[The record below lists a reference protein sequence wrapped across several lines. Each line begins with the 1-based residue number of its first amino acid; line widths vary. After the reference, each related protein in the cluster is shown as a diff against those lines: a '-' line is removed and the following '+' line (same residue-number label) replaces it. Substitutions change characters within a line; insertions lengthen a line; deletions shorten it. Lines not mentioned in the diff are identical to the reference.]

1 MGMLDR
7 LGLRKLNP
15 AQPRIAD
22 GEGVTSAQHFSVPY
36 ERAFEKLEVV
46 NRGVNMIVDAAAQI
60 GVDVGDKEAFPG
72 IATIRHK
79 KLATLLN
86 RQPNPFQNAD
96 AFRRQIFL
104 DLLLDGN
111 CFMYYDGVHLYHLPA
126 SNVVIHPDKKTFI
139 KGYEYSDIKYKPE
152 EIIHIQDNSS
162 KSIYRGT
169 SRLIAARETL
179 NLLYNMRDFQGNFFK
194 NGAVPGLVLKSPNT
208 LSTKVKERLINSWSQ
223 RYNPK
228 SGGRRPLVL
237 DGGLEIDKMS
247 DVDFKKLDFEESVKN
262 LEDTVL
268 RVLGIPS
275 ILLKG
280 GNNANIRPNH
290 RLMYQE
296 TVLPL
301 VRKVISGLERYFGY
315 DLAAVLEDLSP
326 LQPELD
332 EKAKYYSTLV
342 NGGVIT
348 PNEAREALRLEKIE
362 GHDDIRIPA
371 NVAGSAGNPSEGG
384 RPTEDEEVEDE
395 GDNE

>member
-1 MGMLDR
+1 
-7 LGLRKLNP
+7 
-15 AQPRIAD
+15 
-22 GEGVTSAQHFSVPY
+22 
-36 ERAFEKLEVV
+36 
-46 NRGVNMIVDAAAQI
+46 
-60 GVDVGDKEAFPG
+60 
-72 IATIRHK
+72 
-79 KLATLLN
+79 
-86 RQPNPFQNAD
+86 
-96 AFRRQIFL
+96 
-104 DLLLDGN
+104 
-111 CFMYYDGVHLYHLPA
+111 
-126 SNVVIHPDKKTFI
+126 
-139 KGYEYSDIKYKPE
+139 
-152 EIIHIQDNSS
+152 
-162 KSIYRGT
+162 
-169 SRLIAARETL
+169 
-179 NLLYNMRDFQGNFFK
+179 
-194 NGAVPGLVLKSPNT
+194 
-208 LSTKVKERLINSWSQ
+208 
-223 RYNPK
+223 
-228 SGGRRPLVL
+228 
-237 DGGLEIDKMS
+237 MS
-247 DVDFKKLDFEESVKN
+247 DVNFRELDFETSVAN

>member
-22 GEGVTSAQHFSVPY
+22 GEGVNSAQHFSVPF
-36 ERAFEKLEVV
+36 ERAFEKLECV
-46 NRGVNMIVDAAAQI
+46 NRGINMIVDAASQI
-60 GVDVGDKEAFPG
+60 GIDVGDKEAFPG

-79 KLATLLN
+79 KLVTLLN

-139 KGYEYSDIKYKPE
+139 KGYEYSDVKYKPE

-169 SRLIAARETL
+169 SRLVAARDNI

-194 NGAVPGLVLKSPNT
+194 NGAIPGLVLKSPNT

-275 ILLKG
+275 ILLQG

-384 RPTEDEEVEDE
+384 RPTEDEEEDE

>member
-1 MGMLDR
+1 MLES
-7 LGLRKLNP
+7 LGIRKLNP
-15 AQPRIAD
+15 SQPRIAD
-22 GEGVTSAQHFSVPY
+22 AEGILAAAQFSVPY
-36 ERAFEKLEVV
+36 EKAFERLECV
-46 NRGVNMIVDAAAQI
+46 NRGVNMIVDSASQI
-60 GVDVGDKEAFPG
+60 SMDVGDKEAFPG

-96 AFRRQIFL
+96 AFRRQLFL
-104 DLLLDGN
+104 DLILDGN
-111 CFMYYDGVHLYHLPA
+111 CFIYYDGAHLYHLPA
-126 SNVVIHPDKKTFI
+126 SNVTIHPDKKTFI

-169 SRLIAARETL
+169 SRLLAAKDTI

-237 DGGLEIDKMS
+237 DGGLEIDSMS
-247 DVDFKKLDFEESVKN
+247 DVDFKKLDFEESVIN

-268 RVLGIPS
+268 KVLGIPS

-301 VRKVISGLERYFGY
+301 VRKLIGGLERYFGY

-348 PNEAREALRLEKIE
+348 PNEARVALRLQKIE

-371 NVAGSAGNPSEGG
+371 NVAGSAGDPSEGG
-384 RPTEDEEVEDE
+384 RPPQSEEDTNE

>member
-22 GEGVTSAQHFSVPY
+22 GEGVRAAAQVSIPY
-36 ERAFEKLEVV
+36 ERAFEKLECV
-46 NRGVNMIVDAAAQI
+46 NRGINMIVDAASQI
-60 GVDVGDKEAFPG
+60 GIDVGDKEAFPG

-79 KLATLLN
+79 KLVTLLN

-169 SRLIAARETL
+169 SRLVAARETL

-384 RPTEDEEVEDE
+384 RPTEDEEEDE

>member
-15 AQPRIAD
+15 APPRIAD
-22 GEGVTSAQHFSVPY
+22 GEGVANAQHFSVPF
-36 ERAFEKLEVV
+36 ERAFVKLEVV
-46 NRGVNMIVDAAAQI
+46 NRGINMIVDAESQI
-60 GVDVGDKEAFPG
+60 GIDVGDKEAFPG

-79 KLATLLN
+79 KLVTLLN

-139 KGYEYSDIKYKPE
+139 KGYEYSDVKYKPE

-169 SRLIAARETL
+169 SRLVAARETL

-275 ILLKG
+275 ILLQG

-384 RPTEDEEVEDE
+384 RPTEDEEDE

>member
-1 MGMLDR
+1 MGMLQR

-15 AQPRIAD
+15 SQPRIAD
-22 GEGVTSAQHFSVPY
+22 DQGLQGSQQFSVPF

-46 NRGVNMIVDAAAQI
+46 NRGINMLVDASSQI
-60 GVDVGDKEAFPG
+60 SVDVGDKEAFPG

-79 KLATLLN
+79 KLFTLLN
-86 RQPNPFQNAD
+86 RHPNPFQNAD
-96 AFRRQIFL
+96 SFRRNIYL

-111 CFMYYDGVHLYHLPA
+111 CFMYYDGAHLYHLPA

-139 KGYEYSDIKYKPE
+139 KGYEYGDIKYKPE

-169 SRLIAARETL
+169 SRLISAKDSIS
-179 NLLYNMRDFQGNFFK
+179 LLYSMRDFQGNFFK

-208 LSTKVKERLINSWSQ
+208 LSTKVKERLINSWAQ

-228 SGGRRPLVL
+228 NGGRRPLVL
-237 DGGLEIDKMS
+237 DGGLEIDSMS
-247 DVDFKKLDFEESVKN
+247 DVDFKKLDFEESVSN
-262 LEDTVL
+262 LESTVL
-268 RVLGIPS
+268 KVLGIPP
-275 ILLKG
+275 ILLEG

-301 VRKVISGLERYFGY
+301 VRKVINGLERYFGY

-326 LQPELD
+326 LQPELED
-332 EKAKYYSTLV
+332 KAKYYSTLV
-342 NGGVIT
+342 NGGILT
-348 PNEAREALRLEKIE
+348 PNEAREALRLEKID

-384 RPTEDEEVEDE
+384 KPQDEEEE
-395 GDNE
+395 ENNE

>member
-22 GEGVTSAQHFSVPY
+22 AEGIQAAAQFSIPY
-36 ERAFEKLEVV
+36 EKAFEKLEVV
-46 NRGVNMIVDAAAQI
+46 NRGINMIVDAAAQI

-104 DLLLDGN
+104 DLILDGN

-169 SRLIAARETL
+169 SRLISARDTL

>member
-1 MGMLDR
+1 MGMLER

-15 AQPRIAD
+15 SQPRIAD
-22 GEGVTSAQHFSVPY
+22 GEGIQASQQFSVPY

-60 GVDVGDKEAFPG
+60 SIDVGDKEAFPG

-96 AFRRQIFL
+96 SFRRQIFL
-104 DLLLDGN
+104 DFLLDGN

-169 SRLIAARETL
+169 SRLIAAKDSI
-179 NLLYNMRDFQGNFFK
+179 NLLYNMRDFQGTFFK

-208 LSTKVKERLINSWSQ
+208 LSTKVKERLVNSWAQ

-237 DGGLEIDKMS
+237 DGGLEIDSMS
-247 DVDFKKLDFEESVKN
+247 DVDFKKLDFEESVTN

-342 NGGVIT
+342 NGGIIT

-384 RPTEDEEVEDE
+384 RPTQDEEDE

>member
-22 GEGVTSAQHFSVPY
+22 TEGVQAAAQLSIPY
-36 ERAFEKLEVV
+36 ERAFEKLECV
-46 NRGVNMIVDAAAQI
+46 NRGINMIVDAASQI
-60 GVDVGDKEAFPG
+60 GIDVGDKEAFPG

-79 KLATLLN
+79 KLVTLLN

-169 SRLIAARETL
+169 SRLVAARETL

-275 ILLKG
+275 ILLQG

-384 RPTEDEEVEDE
+384 RPTEDEEEDE